1 MNKTTLVFTL
11 MILISSCGIMN
22 KSKALTETQNTLRTD
37 FTKYLDLIINK
48 EFRKSMDYMVPE
60 FFEILPKEDLIE
72 EMEQTMNNPDID
84 IELKEPKILEIGKI
98 TKVANRF
105 YSKLKYSSM
114 INMKFKGEDEET
126 KENEKM
132 RIDFM
137 QFSLEATFGSEN
149 VTYNVETDFFKVY
162 SEQDII
168 AISDN
173 GKSAWKFLVVD
184 EKDEVQM
191 LFLEQLVPEEVL
203 NLK

>member
-1 MNKTTLVFTL
+1 